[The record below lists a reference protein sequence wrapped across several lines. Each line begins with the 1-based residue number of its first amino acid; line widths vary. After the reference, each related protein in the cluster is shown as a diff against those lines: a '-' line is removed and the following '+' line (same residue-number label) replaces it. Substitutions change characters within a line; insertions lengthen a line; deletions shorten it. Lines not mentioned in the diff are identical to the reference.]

1 MAAIELEG
9 IEKSYGS
16 IEVLKGVTFSVEKGE
31 IYGVLGPN
39 GAGKTTTFRIILGLL
54 RQDSGSIA
62 VDGDKHQNSKEIRRK
77 IGYLPADVNF
87 YEDMTA
93 RQNLRY
99 FSDLADTD
107 PDFEELL
114 ELAGISED
122 ADRNVS
128 GFSTGM
134 KKRLGIAQSLVKDP
148 EIIIYDEP
156 TTGLDPEGKRKFRKH
171 VEKINREKGKTVLVS
186 SHITSEIEPL
196 CDRFGILHE
205 GVIKASGTHEELS
218 EGSNETTGVKI
229 QVKNLRK
236 AEEALG
242 ESPEE
247 IEDETK
253 IRDGSVILENPDHR
267 EQLLQQLLETE
278 AGIKSVEPRKETLEK
293 AYLRITGDA

>member
-62 VDGDKHQNSKEIRRK
+62 VDGDKHQNSKKIRRK

-229 QVKNLRK
+229 HVKNLRK

-242 ESPEE
+242 GSPEE

-253 IRDGSVILENPDHR
+253 IRDGAVILENPDHR

>member
-99 FSDLADTD
+99 FSDLADTN

-218 EGSNETTGVKI
+218 EGSNETTGVRI
-229 QVKNLRK
+229 QVKNLGK

-242 ESPEE
+242 GSPEE

-253 IRDGSVILENPDHR
+253 IRDGAVILENPDHR

>member
-62 VDGDKHQNSKEIRRK
+62 VDGDKHQNSKDIRRK
-77 IGYLPADVNF
+77 IAYLPADVNF

-218 EGSNETTGVKI
+218 EGSNETTGIKI
-229 QVKNLRK
+229 LVKNLRK

-242 ESPEE
+242 ESPDEV
-247 IEDETK
+247 EDETK
-253 IRDGSVILENPDHR
+253 IRDGAVILENPDRR

-293 AYLRITGDA
+293 AYLRITGDT